1 MVLYRRNRVEG
12 GTYFFTVNLADRKRA
27 LLAEHADALRNIVR
41 DVRTEL
47 PFVIDAMVVL
57 PDHWHAVWTL
67 PPGDSAYT
75 RRIRLIKARFTR
87 HLSRAGVRMSK
98 DARGEY
104 QLWQK
109 RFWEHT
115 IRDDRDFEAHVNY
128 VHINPVK
135 HGYVKHA
142 VDWPHSTLHRYIRDG
157 VLPGAWAC
165 DDVAGEFGEHSAH
178 S

>member
-1 MVLYRRNRVEG
+1 M
-12 GTYFFTVNLADRKRA
+12 NLADRKRS
-27 LLAEHADALRNIVR
+27 LLVEHADALRNIVR

-47 PFVIDAMVVL
+47 PFVIDAMVVS

-67 PPGDSAYT
+67 LPGDSAYT
-75 RRIRLIKARFTR
+75 RRIRLIKARFTL

-142 VDWPHSTLHRYIRDG
+142 VAWPHSTLLRYIRNG
-157 VLPGAWAC
+157 VLPGDWAC
-165 DDVAGEFGEHSAH
+165 DDVPGEFGEHS
-178 S
+178 